1 MKRPDDTRFEIRAEE
16 QQAVRIFDGAEG
28 WKMGLERA
36 VSPACGPTEPRS
48 CNRHAT
54 RRPYRSATTLRHGR
68 RADGAAPGGDVDL
81 HRSRAGH
88 AGAPQEYARKF
99 RPGPEWQHYTGTIE
113 ASLAAQRALD
123 VYRGDKM
130 SHTPVTVLR
139 VAPGRPWVH
148 IDGFVTPDKL
158 LEE

>member
-1 MKRPDDTRFEIRAEE
+1 MKLST
-16 QQAVRIFDGAEG
+16 
-28 WKMGLERA
+28 
-36 VSPACGPTEPRS
+36 
-48 CNRHAT
+48 
-54 RRPYRSATTLRHGR
+54 
-68 RADGAAPGGDVDL
+68 
-81 HRSRAGH
+81 
-88 AGAPQEYARKF
+88 
-99 RPGPEWQHYTGTIE
+99 TGTIE

-158 LEE
+158 LEEYRQALATR